1 MEEEL
6 KFEEAQERI
15 ENPNPKNNIFIPY
28 CEGTAA
34 NINCLICVMF
44 GVCAIAFGIYEA
56 LTNLDNL
63 GYVIIKLLVLVAGG
77 IVLVR
82 EGVQLVFPKYV
93 LIPIARTKGHAY
105 PGVVIGEQAKVAAI
119 FGAYDPDDPDRHGL
133 NWASMNGRRTYYSI
147 DIRYWKKKVH
157 KNGEVRE
164 QTETVHILGY
174 HVKPSMCLE
183 NPYCT
188 VYEYGNKKFALD
200 FKVRDRFV
208 DQKGRLIDEE
218 GKLNDDVRKFYEK

>member
-28 CEGTAA
+28 CEGTAP
-34 NINCLICVMF
+34 IMWCLFCVMF
-44 GVCAIAFGIYEA
+44 GVGTIAYGIYEIV
-56 LTNLDNL
+56 THLDNI
-63 GYVIIKLLVLVAGG
+63 GAVIFSLIVFGALG
-77 IVLVR
+77 IVIVR

-119 FGAYDPDDPDRHGL
+119 YGPYVPDDPDRHGL
-133 NWASMNGRRTYYSI
+133 SSASMNGRKTYYSI

-200 FKVRDRFV
+200 FKVRDRFA

-218 GKLNDDVRKFYEK
+218 GKLNDDVLKFYEK